1 MTTPVGDGTKPGR
14 GTRRLIPK
22 RRFSTDDSGSG
33 SEGVA
38 RRGEITRWYR
48 SIHEQEE
55 ELLRKRRKAEWILVS
70 PATCYEIETADS
82 VYIGYSAEK
91 PTTMMVMGL
100 QVKVVPWMPDGLLV
114 VTDTFEDEPL
124 IDPIASWETLMGK
137 GLWGKMPTS
146 KREWERT
153 LSWSPDWKLGTAT
166 SSGTSIEDYSFTYDT
181 TTLTDKTIT
190 VSTGESSLGTTLYF
204 GHAKTEEEGKSAVDE
219 PIYEISEKVDP
230 RSIYGKALAKAK
242 KESKAK

>member
-1 MTTPVGDGTKPGR
+1 M
-14 GTRRLIPK
+14 IPK

-124 IDPIASWETLMGK
+124 IDPIASWETLMAK
-137 GLWGKMPTS
+137 GLWGKAPTS

-166 SSGTSIEDYSFTYDT
+166 SSGTSIEDYSFTFDT
-181 TTLTDKTIT
+181 ATTSADKTYTARKDKSGDIT
-190 VSTGESSLGTTLYF
+190 VSEGTTLYF
-204 GHAKTEEEGKSAVDE
+204 GHAKAEEEGKSAVDE